1 MGGNAR
7 WTDAAAKRT
16 ALLRKKKQAA
26 LIVIESYGS
35 RPLSQ
40 SVCWQWCGM
49 MKGAAAEE
57 FFKAKK
63 G

>member
-7 WTDAAAKRT
+7 WTDATAKRT
-16 ALLRKKKQAA
+16 ALPRKKKQAA

-40 SVCWQWCGM
+40 SVWQWCGM

-57 FFKAKK
+57 FFKAEK